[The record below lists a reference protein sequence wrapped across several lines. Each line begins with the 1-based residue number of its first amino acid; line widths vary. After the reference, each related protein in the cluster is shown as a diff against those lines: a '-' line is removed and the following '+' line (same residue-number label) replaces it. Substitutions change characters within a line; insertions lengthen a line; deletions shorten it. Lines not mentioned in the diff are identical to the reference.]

1 LKKVN
6 LGLIGLGGMG
16 QIHLNNSIRLTD
28 ANLLGIADVSKRAR
42 ESSSI
47 ELTERAEEQ

>member
-6 LGLIGLGGMG
+6 LGLIGLGGIG
-16 QIHLNNSIRLTD
+16 QIHLNNSIRLKD

-42 ESSSI
+42 ARAI
-47 ELTERAEEQ
+47 EDHARTK